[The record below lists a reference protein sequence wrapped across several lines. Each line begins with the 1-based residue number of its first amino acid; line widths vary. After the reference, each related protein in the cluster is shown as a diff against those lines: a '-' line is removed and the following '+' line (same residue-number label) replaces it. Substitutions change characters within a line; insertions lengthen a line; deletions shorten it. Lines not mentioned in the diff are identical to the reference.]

1 MISLIKTTGTDNVFK
16 SLVDLLDEDL
26 NGRYGTLQTGYNK
39 YNSLNSIKN
48 VVVAYINNEP
58 AGCGSFKEFDDITIE
73 IKRMFVKPEHRG
85 TGLAN
90 QILCELEKWGAEL
103 GYKFSILETGIKQV
117 EAIRFYQKNSYKQI
131 DNFGQY
137 AGNTNS
143 LCFNKHLLEISTF

>member
-1 MISLIKTTGTDNVFK
+1 MISLIKTTGADNDFK
-16 SLVDLLDEDL
+16 TLVDLLDEDL

-39 YNSLNSIKN
+39 YNSLDSIKN

-58 AGCGSFKEFDDITIE
+58 VGCGSFKEFDDATIE
-73 IKRMFVKPEHRG
+73 IKRMFVKPGHRG

-90 QILCELEKWGAEL
+90 HILHELEKWGMEL

-117 EAIRFYQKNSYKQI
+117 EAIRFYQKNGYLQI
-131 DNFGQY
+131 ENFGQY

-143 LCFNKHLLEISTF
+143 VCFNKCLS

>member
-1 MISLIKTTGTDNVFK
+1 MISLSKTTGTNNDFR

-26 NGRYGTLQTGYNK
+26 NGRYGTLQSGYNK
-39 YNSLNSIKN
+39 YNSLDSIKN
-48 VVVAYINNEP
+48 VIVAYINNVP
-58 AGCGSFKEFDDITIE
+58 AGCGCFKEFDTSTIE

-90 QILCELEKWGAEL
+90 HILCELGKWGAEL
-103 GYKFSILETGIKQV
+103 GYKLSILETGIKQV
-117 EAIRFYQKNSYKQI
+117 EAIRFYQKNNYKQI

-143 LCFNKHLLEISTF
+143 VCFNKFLL

>member
-1 MISLIKTTGTDNVFK
+1 MISLLKTTGTNNDFR

-26 NGRYGTLQTGYNK
+26 NGRYGTLQAGYNK
-39 YNSLNSIKN
+39 YNSLDSIKN
-48 VVVAYINNEP
+48 VIVAYKNNEP
-58 AGCGSFKEFDDITIE
+58 AGCGSFKEFDDSTIE
-73 IKRMFVKPEHRG
+73 IKRMFVKAEHRG

-90 QILCELEKWGAEL
+90 KILCELEKWGAEL

-137 AGNTNS
+137 IGNTNS
-143 LCFNKHLLEISTF
+143 VCFNKPLLETSLL

>member
-1 MISLIKTTGTDNVFK
+1 MISLIKTTGTDNDFK

-26 NGRYGTLQTGYNK
+26 NGRYGTLQSEYNK
-39 YNSLNSIKN
+39 HNSLESINN

-58 AGCGSFKEFDDITIE
+58 AGCGSFKEFDNNTIE

-85 TGLAN
+85 TGLAI
-90 QILCELEKWGAEL
+90 QILRELEKWGMEF

-117 EAIRFYQKNSYKQI
+117 EAIRFYHKNGYKQT

-137 AGNTNS
+137 IGNSNS
-143 LCFNKHLLEISTF
+143 VCFNKELL

>member
-16 SLVDLLDEDL
+16 SLVRLLDEDL

-39 YNSLNSIKN
+39 YNSLDSIKN
-48 VVVAYINNEP
+48 VVVAYINNKP
-58 AGCGSFKEFDDITIE
+58 AGCGSFKEFDDATIE

-90 QILCELEKWGAEL
+90 QILYELEKWGAEL
-103 GYKFSILETGIKQV
+103 GYTFSILETGIKQV
-117 EAIRFYQKNSYKQI
+117 EAIRFYQKNGYKQI

-143 LCFNKHLLEISTF
+143 VCFNKSLLETSFP